1 MGVYVGIDPGKKGAF
16 VAVNGNEQ
24 IIAVE
29 KNVTGDDL
37 FTFLS
42 ILNPRHV
49 FLEKAQSMPRQGI
62 ASAFNYG
69 QGYGELIGVLTAR
82 AVPYTLVRPSYW
94 TKALHVGTADGEPKE
109 RSAEAFRRLYPREPS
124 ALTPRGKLHDG
135 VVDAT
140 LIAVYGLRHI
150 ITKFRGET
158 D

>member
-82 AVPYTLVRPSYW
+82 AMPYTLVRPSYW
-94 TKALHVGTADGEPKE
+94 TKALHVGTADGEPKQ
-109 RSAEAFRRLYPREPS
+109 RSAEAFRRLYPRDAH

-140 LIAVYGLRHI
+140 LIAIYGLRHI
-150 ITKFRGET
+150 INKFRHEI